1 MSLNSTPSSDRTHIG
16 FFGKRNSGKS
26 SLLNAVTNQD
36 ISIVSDYKGTTT
48 DPVFKAMELLP
59 LGPVM
64 IIDTPGI
71 DDEGELGLMRVKK
84 AKQILNKTDIAVL
97 VVDCRDGLS
106 DVDYE
111 LIEIFKKK
119 DVDYIIVYNKSDLP
133 HDEKILDENEIYV
146 SAKEKTNIDNLK
158 NKIASFNKPSD
169 KKIVGDMIDKND
181 IVVLVTPIDSAAP
194 KGRLI
199 LPQQLTIRD
208 ILDAGAINIVVKED
222 MLESTLS
229 SLSRKPGMVITDS
242 QVFEKVAEIVPE
254 NIPLT
259 SFSIL
264 MARYKGFLENAVRGV
279 SEIKNLKD
287 GDTVLVS
294 EGCSHHRQCGDI
306 GTEKIPNWIK
316 KFTNKNINF
325 KFSSGTY
332 FPEDLSEYSLI
343 IHCGGCMLNER
354 EIKYRMKCAQDQ
366 NVPFTNYGTVIAF
379 LHSILKRSL
388 EIFPD
393 LQKMI

>member
-1 MSLNSTPSSDRTHIG
+1 
-16 FFGKRNSGKS
+16 
-26 SLLNAVTNQD
+26 
-36 ISIVSDYKGTTT
+36 
-48 DPVFKAMELLP
+48 
-59 LGPVM
+59 
-64 IIDTPGI
+64 
-71 DDEGELGLMRVKK
+71 
-84 AKQILNKTDIAVL
+84 
-97 VVDCRDGLS
+97 
-106 DVDYE
+106 
-111 LIEIFKKK
+111 
-119 DVDYIIVYNKSDLP
+119 
-133 HDEKILDENEIYV
+133 
-146 SAKEKTNIDNLK
+146 
-158 NKIASFNKPSD
+158 
-169 KKIVGDMIDKND
+169 MIDKND

-208 ILDAGAINIVVKED
+208 ILDAGAINVVVKED

-366 NVPFTNYGTVIAF
+366 NVPFTNYGTVIAY